1 VNVWKFI
8 DKRSSA
14 TRVKDQLHAIWYL
27 CCSFL
32 TTVNGYVFYRYC
44 IPMDSPRPLLSAELE
59 FFAKGI
65 GKGESCNQLLTVMI
79 FG

>member
-1 VNVWKFI
+1 MNVWKFI

-27 CCSFL
+27 YCPFF
-32 TTVNGYVFYRYC
+32 TTVMAKLFIGTAYPWTVLVLFCLQSLNFLPKVLGKV
-44 IPMDSPRPLLSAELE
+44 SPA
-59 FFAKGI
+59 A
-65 GKGESCNQLLTVMI
+65 NYI